1 MTKDDW
7 SIDDPLTTVEID
19 ALLAFLPTFDAEGF
33 RFATLRRSEG
43 KSIGG
48 WSYGPEANAF
58 IEAAY
63 AHGFVCAFDWPAWAS
78 TDGRRIM
85 DNTREIEG
93 VDLATLRRLFTS
105 WIRGDRFCDGA
116 LASAYESGAVR
127 CALDRLEVL
136 RRAM

>member
-1 MTKDDW
+1 VTKDSW
-7 SIDDPLTTVEID
+7 SLDDPLTNDEID
-19 ALLAFLPTFDAEGF
+19 ALLAPADVRRRGF
-33 RFATLRRSEG
+33 RFATLRGAEE
-43 KSIGG
+43 SIGG
-48 WSYGPEANAF
+48 WSWTRSGCVHP
-58 IEAAY
+58 
-63 AHGFVCAFDWPAWAS
+63 GGLCAQVRLRVRLAGWA
-78 TDGRRIM
+78 TKDGRRLM
-85 DNTREIEG
+85 ENTREIEG